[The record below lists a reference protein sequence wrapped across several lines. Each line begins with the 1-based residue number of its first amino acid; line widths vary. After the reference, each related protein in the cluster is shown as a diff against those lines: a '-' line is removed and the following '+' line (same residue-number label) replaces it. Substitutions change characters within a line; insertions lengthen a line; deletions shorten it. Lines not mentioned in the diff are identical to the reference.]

1 MESSVI
7 HNAFHK
13 LIKNDD
19 ICTQIIDEITNY
31 ISKKY
36 LEDTKYFNNK
46 VKEIYNKLYYKS
58 NNVSIIDLLIDKKLS
73 PYDLVNLKPY
83 KLSDNFNNLNKQ
95 SIQEQKINMTK
106 TPMNQTTKFTCRK
119 CKKNICSYIEK
130 QVRSAD
136 EPMTAFITCNN
147 CNHNWKE

>member
-58 NNVSIIDLLIDKKLS
+58 NNVSIIDLFLIS
-73 PYDLVNLKPY
+73 PA
-83 KLSDNFNNLNKQ
+83 
-95 SIQEQKINMTK
+95 
-106 TPMNQTTKFTCRK
+106 
-119 CKKNICSYIEK
+119 SYLII
-130 QVRSAD
+130 S
-136 EPMTAFITCNN
+136 
-147 CNHNWKE
+147 